1 MPFYSRGG
9 GAGRGGGGGAYLD
22 AINKVLSFQR
32 AQSVR
37 QSVASGTLLFNT
49 GD

>member
-1 MPFYSRGG
+1 MV
-9 GAGRGGGGGAYLD
+9 GGGGAYLD
-22 AINKVLSFQR
+22 AINKMLSFQC